1 MEKEL
6 LNKEVEVMVAFAE
19 WGSYGGSQAKLY
31 TGTFLECDE
40 NYYKI
45 QINNNINNIKK
56 YHLNKN
62 KDEIGKIC
70 YLRKEFVIYIKE
82 V

>member
-6 LNKEVEVMVAFAE
+6 LNKEVEVMVAFGTGTYE
-19 WGSYGGSQAKLY
+19 GGSVPIVY

-45 QINNNINNIKK
+45 QLGKTIKEK
-56 YHLNKN
+56 YNCFKI
-62 KDEIGKIC
+62 KDEVGKIC
-70 YLRKEFVIYIKE
+70 YLRREFVIYIKE